1 MFMRCRINHNK
12 LKKLEYMPGKMAMQT
27 AIKVAK
33 GFANSVDS
41 KYSPNM
47 RGAQ

>member
-1 MFMRCRINHNK
+1 MRRRINPNK
-12 LKKLEYMPGKMAMQT
+12 PSKLEYMTGKMALQT

-41 KYSPNM
+41 KYFPNL
-47 RGAQ
+47 RGDQ